1 MKTFMKIF
9 LMITMVATIP
19 MDCLGAD
26 IKEVVMCYS
35 KTNQNNDKQIDNI
48 FVEYTS
54 TKKDEIYHCGYTSSY
69 GNYLAGHKRR
79 ECYKKSESKKW
90 KDATENIIKSN
101 AQGIS
106 FRAKSEN
113 VTRHFVCCNGNL
125 TGTPGYWVEV
135 TNTQNAHPTWGMY
148 RAEENRPVT
157 DGCPSGQYKVVYK
170 NVCGGETVVSECSS
184 CPAGQQ
190 MRNGTCAPICP
201 DGQAYE
207 STSSNK
213 CVDCAQT
220 TNRGVKKDGTCVS
233 CSTTQFY
240 SPARQDCVN
249 FADMIQVSSLAH
261 DACWLCASPG
271 AMLKCMIDV
280 VKNGDFSKLDK
291 GLQTACGLS
300 GAGAEN
306 YKLPDDWGVSEGN

>member
-19 MDCLGAD
+19 MDCLGKD
-26 IKEVVMCYS
+26 LKKIVMCTGTETV
-35 KTNQNNDKQIDNI
+35 KTDPSNNNI
-48 FVEYTS
+48 WANWSGAEN
-54 TKKDEIYHCGYTSSY
+54 DEIYHCGYTEDY
-69 GNYLAGHKRR
+69 KRYIKTNNKRR
-79 ECYKKSESKKW
+79 KCTESNGNKH
-90 KDATENIIKSN
+90 DAKHNILKVN

-106 FRAKSEN
+106 LRVKGTN
-113 VTRHFVCCNGNL
+113 VTRHYVCCG
-125 TGTPGYWVEV
+125 GTADSKAGYWVDV

-148 RAEENRPVT
+148 RAEENRPV
-157 DGCPSGQYKVVYK
+157 GCPSGQYKVVYK

-220 TNRGVKKDGTCVS
+220 TNQGVKKDGTCVS

-271 AMLKCMIDV
+271 AMLKCMIDM